1 MTNIKKLS
9 ELLPVEFHKSWKAAK
24 DPNILHIVEK
34 GGRGS
39 GKSTDLAII
48 IVQLHF
54 PTSYCHSYLHSYDYS
69 QH

>member
-39 GKSTDLAII
+39 GKSTN
-48 IVQLHF
+48 
-54 PTSYCHSYLHSYDYS
+54 
-69 QH
+69 